1 MAKELTENEMGMQH
15 HLEKILDYIGEDSQR
30 EGLLETPKRVIQSW
44 KELFSG
50 YNEDP
55 AEILSKTFTETENY
69 DQIVLLRNCDYTS
82 FCEHHQLPILGKVHV
97 GYLAD
102 NNVVGISKLARL
114 VRCFAHRFQIQERM
128 TKEIAT
134 SIMEHLKPQ
143 GVGVVV
149 TGTHLCMSARGVKS
163 VGSEMVTAA
172 MEGVF
177 KNNRG
182 GIKDEF
188 YKMIELR

>member
-1 MAKELTENEMGMQH
+1 MAEVLNEVEMEMKP
-15 HLEKILDYIGEDSQR
+15 HLEAILDYIGEDSQR

-55 AEILSKTFTETENY
+55 AEILSKTFSETEDY
-69 DQIVLLRNCDYTS
+69 DQIVLLRNCHFTS

-128 TKEIAT
+128 TKEIANA
-134 SIMEHLKPQ
+134 IMEHLKPK

-149 TGTHLCMSARGVKS
+149 SGTHLCMSARGIKS
-163 VGSEMVTAA
+163 VNSEMVTAA

-177 KNNRG
+177 KHNTD